1 MIQVRFLKL
10 AEHLS
15 WRIRNCIRLFLQET
29 VFDILTVLP
38 YQEQKTFRRQ
48 VNNLSQTECFL
59 LSKGMVFV
67 WVVSVV
73 SIFAIKM
80 SIKAKL
86 LLRFLNQAELAKVLC
101 RRDCQER
108 NRRWSLWLISGR
120 SWANQYW
127 WWGTSGPWGPFRQL
141 RLLQLLETALWK
153 GHNELI
159 LWLNVLPAASLL

>member
-15 WRIRNCIRLFLQET
+15 WRVRNCIRLFLQET

-48 VNNLSQTECFL
+48 VKNLSQTECFL

-67 WVVSVV
+67 WGVSVV

-101 RRDCQER
+101 RRDCQEGPDGGR
-108 NRRWSLWLISGR
+108 YDRSAAGVGLTSIGGEGPQGPGDLSGNSDSFNCWKQPSGR
-120 SWANQYW
+120 DTMS
-127 WWGTSGPWGPFRQL
+127 
-141 RLLQLLETALWK
+141 
-153 GHNELI
+153 
-159 LWLNVLPAASLL
+159 